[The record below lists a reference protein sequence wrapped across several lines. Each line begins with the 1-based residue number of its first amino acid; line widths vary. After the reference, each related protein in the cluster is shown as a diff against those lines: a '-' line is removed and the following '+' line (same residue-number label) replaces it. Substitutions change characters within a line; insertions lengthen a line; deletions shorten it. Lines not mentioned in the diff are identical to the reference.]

1 MGFITRYFTTI
12 WDTTILVHFF
22 PSINLQLG
30 WCWSWWANETT
41 GLPVSLSNGPSTWA
55 TSLTWFAPTRWFCLI
70 PFYPDKNLFGGIFW
84 GFLGWFTHSW
94 QRAAHSFHQLLDP
107 SCFHGIFRRRI
118 LPNAPLPRTPRLEM
132 IEWKLPKIYSTFNSD
147 VFFRISMVIIFRF
160 HFPFLFFWE
169 CYHSL
174 QDDEI
179 SVMLYKLSSDIPNDN
194 LGCWKGGNF
203 ESIQH
208 RSLPPKPSGLYVK
221 WVRKPTQNSAKIGC
235 HFKAEQ

>member
-1 MGFITRYFTTI
+1 MGFITGYFTTI

-84 GFLGWFTHSW
+84 VFWGGSPILDKERHILSTNCWIRVVSTEFSGGTFCQMRRSLEPPAWKWLNGSSQKFIP
-94 QRAAHSFHQLLDP
+94 LL
-107 SCFHGIFRRRI
+107 I
-118 LPNAPLPRTPRLEM
+118 LM
-132 IEWKLPKIYSTFNSD
+132 F
-147 VFFRISMVIIFRF
+147 FFRISMVIIFRF

-174 QDDEI
+174 RDDEI

-194 LGCWKGGNF
+194 LCADGMLKGRQFWINT
-203 ESIQH
+203 
-208 RSLPPKPSGLYVK
+208 
-221 WVRKPTQNSAKIGC
+221 TQVSSPQTQW
-235 HFKAEQ
+235 FLS